1 MSTPINDGGPAFPV
15 PSVSWK
21 EKGEDCVAIGT
32 RGMTLRDWFAGQA
45 LAGVVPGI
53 EHEVDKINPDSKYYD
68 QRSDQL
74 HQCAAIRAYCYAD
87 AMLAA
92 REAKP

>member
-1 MSTPINDGGPAFPV
+1 MKTPSNDGGPAFPR
-15 PSVSWK
+15 PVSHSD
-21 EKGEDCVAIGT
+21 EGGT
-32 RGMTLRDWFAGQA
+32 HFGFTGMTLRDYFAGQA

-87 AMLAA
+87 AMLKA

>member
-1 MSTPINDGGPAFPV
+1 MSTPIQDADGGAAFPR
-15 PSVSWK
+15 S
-21 EKGEDCVAIGT
+21 GNDDCT
-32 RGMTLRDWFAGQA
+32 SEFGMTLRDYFAGQA

-68 QRSDQL
+68 QSFDQL

>member
-1 MSTPINDGGPAFPV
+1 MSAPINDGGPAFPAQ
-15 PSVSWK
+15 PMHK
-21 EKGEDCVAIGT
+21 FPDGAIISLNQG
-32 RGMTLRDWFAGQA
+32 GMTLRDYFAGQA

-53 EHEVDKINPDSKYYD
+53 EHEVDKIDPDSKYYD
-68 QRSDQL
+68 QSSDQL

>member
-1 MSTPINDGGPAFPV
+1 MSIPINDGGPAFPDDHSQV
-15 PSVSWK
+15 
-21 EKGEDCVAIGT
+21 
-32 RGMTLRDWFAGQA
+32 GMTLRDYFAGQA

-92 REAKP
+92 REAKS